1 MAVWNCRC
9 YCIVANIDS
18 GELKYNKS
26 GDCESC
32 EEFENGVSPKPLKG
46 FWVR

>member
-9 YCIVANIDS
+9 YRIVVNIDS
-18 GELKYNKS
+18 GKPEYNKS

-32 EEFENGVSPKPLKG
+32 KEFENGIKV
-46 FWVR
+46 